1 MIRGVIGSIV
11 MMVGYVLTVIA
22 NHPGMD
28 EWKFLETASIF
39 QMFNPVEIVTRGRAF
54 AFSTSLVFI
63 LAATSIL
70 LAWVAFTR
78 RDLQEGADRSWINE
92 KRQ

>member
-1 MIRGVIGSIV
+1 
-11 MMVGYVLTVIA
+11 
-22 NHPGMD
+22 MD

-54 AFSTSLVFI
+54 AFSTSLVLI

-92 KRQ
+92 KSNRISKSNACNPLRSLKLFRYGIEKS

>member
-1 MIRGVIGSIV
+1 
-11 MMVGYVLTVIA
+11 
-22 NHPGMD
+22 MD

-54 AFSTSLVFI
+54 AFSTSLVFN

-78 RDLQEGADRSWINE
+78 REVQEGADRSWINE
-92 KRQ
+92 KSNRNSKSNACNRLRSLKLFRYGIEKS